1 MAGVPGSGD
10 ETMVQY
16 IRETEKLSRYRYIVM
31 KRRQSYWE
39 AKLRRV
45 AILLPVILLTCN
57 LNVRA
62 AEDVERLANEVAQF
76 DPQAPVRADVDPVTA
91 ADQRWWSF
99 RPLAHPKVPS
109 TPDDP
114 WSQNSID
121 HFVYEKMATHGLSPA
136 PQADKHTLLRRLYF
150 DLLGL
155 PPTPEQIDR
164 YVEDDKPD
172 AWERQIDELLAN
184 PHYGEHW
191 ARHWLDVVRYA
202 ESDGWNK
209 DSYRPHLWRYRDYVI
224 SAFNQ
229 DKPYPQFV
237 RQQLAG
243 DEMDGDDPENLAA
256 TGFLRLGIYE
266 YNQRDARAHW
276 NDILNETTDV
286 LGDVFFG
293 LGIAC
298 ARCHDHKFDPLL
310 QTDYYRLRAFVEPIL
325 WRDGDHYA
333 TPAQRADH
341 ARQQDIWEKATHDLR
356 AQRDVLLRPYYE
368 QKEKFT
374 VDRFPLEIQACYHQQ
389 PAQRTSWE
397 AQMAYLIQR
406 QFIEEGMDPLKKMA
420 KAHQKQH
427 QALLKA
433 LSEFESL
440 KPQPLS
446 PLMSVANS
454 QGRATPTVVPG
465 DRKQTPIEPGFPAVL
480 TDVDVLT
487 DADAAEQTHESWRT
501 NPVGRRTALAQWIGR
516 GDNGLTMRVMVNRIW
531 QQHFGTGLVPT
542 TNDFGRLGQSPTHPR
557 LLDWLTIEYVEQGW
571 SIKWLHKQILM
582 SATWQQSAQHPLAGH
597 YLQLDPEEKLR
608 WRAPIR
614 RLQAEQIHDAILSV
628 SGALQQQVGG
638 PSVEVN
644 VARRGIY
651 VKSFR
656 NTFNPLLHAFDV
668 PGGLK
673 SVGQRDSTTTPTQA
687 LLMLN
692 GDSCQQ
698 RSSQLAHRLQ
708 QHATNSPGERLEYAF
723 RLAWGRTPTPSE
735 FDQTLSFVLTAS
747 EPDSHRIDPDRL
759 IDFCHVLLNS
769 NEFLYID

>member
-1 MAGVPGSGD
+1 
-10 ETMVQY
+10 
-16 IRETEKLSRYRYIVM
+16 M
-31 KRRQSYWE
+31 KCWQSNWE
-39 AKLRRV
+39 AKLVRMV
-45 AILLPVILLTCN
+45 VLLPIFLLTCN
-57 LNVRA
+57 LNIRA
-62 AEDVERLANEVAQF
+62 AGYLERPADEASQIDSQAQ
-76 DPQAPVRADVDPVTA
+76 ARADVDPITA
-91 ADQRWWSF
+91 TDRHWWSF
-99 RPLAHPKVPS
+99 RPLTHPKVPS
-109 TPDDP
+109 TPEDH

-121 HFVYEKMATHGLSPA
+121 RFVYEKMAAHGLNPA
-136 PQADKHTLLRRLYF
+136 PQADKHTLVRRLYF

-164 YVEDDKPD
+164 YVKDNRPN

-191 ARHWLDVVRYA
+191 ARHWLDVVRFA

-209 DSYRPHLWRYRDYVI
+209 DSFRPHLWRYRDYI
-224 SAFNQ
+224 IRAFNQ
-229 DKPYPQFV
+229 DLPYPQFV

-243 DEMDGDDPENLAA
+243 DEMVGDDPENLAA

-286 LGDVFFG
+286 LGDVFLG

-325 WRDGDHYA
+325 WCDGDYYA

-341 ARQQDIWEKATHDLR
+341 TRQQAVWEEATHDLR
-356 AQRDVLLRPYYE
+356 AQRDALLRPYHE
-368 QKEKFT
+368 KKETFT
-374 VDRFPLEIQACYHQQ
+374 VNRFPLEIQACYHKQ

-406 QFIEEGMDPLKKMA
+406 QFTEEGLDPLDKMT

-433 LSEFESL
+433 LAEFESL
-440 KPQPLS
+440 KPQSLS
-446 PLMSVANS
+446 PLMTVANC
-454 QGRATPTVVPG
+454 QGKATPTIVPG
-465 DRKQTPIEPGFPAVL
+465 DRTQNSIEPGFPAVL
-480 TDVDVLT
+480 NDLDV
-487 DADAAEQTHESWRT
+487 AEQTGESWRT

-582 SATWQQSAQHPLAGH
+582 SATWQQSAQHPLADH
-597 YLQLDPEEKLR
+597 CLQLDPEERLR

-614 RLQAEQIHDAILSV
+614 RLQAEQIRDAILSV
-628 SGALQQQVGG
+628 SGTLQQQVGG
-638 PSVEVN
+638 PSVEAN

-698 RSSQLAHRLQ
+698 QSSQLAHRLQ
-708 QHATNSPGERLEYAF
+708 HHPTNSPGERLKYAF

-735 FDQTLSFVLTAS
+735 FDQTLSFVLAAS
-747 EPDSHRIDPDRL
+747 ESDSQRIDPDRL
-759 IDFCHVLLNS
+759 IDFCHALLNS